1 MAGAMIYEK
10 IEKDGEITV
19 LRHRVLPDG
28 TVRTVV
34 WTVPSGDPEVRQE
47 ALRTFR
53 GEEYREEPS
62 VASRRPLW
70 PPRGAGIRKTG

>member
-1 MAGAMIYEK
+1 MEGAMIYEK
-10 IEKDGEITV
+10 VVRDGELTV

-34 WTVPSGDPEVRQE
+34 WTVPSEDPEVRQE

-53 GEEYREEPS
+53 GEEYREEPPK
-62 VASRRPLW
+62 ASRRPLW
-70 PPRGAGIRKTG
+70 PPRRAGIRKTG

>member
-1 MAGAMIYEK
+1 MIYEK
-10 IEKDGEITV
+10 IEGEGEITV

-34 WTVPSGDPEVRQE
+34 WTVPSEDPEVRQE
-47 ALRTFR
+47 VLRTFR
-53 GEEYREEPS
+53 GEEYREEPPE
-62 VASRRPLW
+62 ASRKPLW